1 MQPNAFAAGVVEQPA
16 TTRAPSFVTAHGG
29 ATPSAVA
36 GPAHSGEL
44 GVGENS
50 AGVVCP
56 CCALRGHV
64 PVAGEPPCAL
74 CGRGGTGREVAG
86 VAPSP
91 PAAPRVELYDE
102 EFLSLLLRAPP
113 QRPHRGESQGPSL
126 GESAGIVGRRAP
138 RGWSHSLLHHAG

>member
-1 MQPNAFAAGVVEQPA
+1 MQWNAFAAGAGEQPA

-36 GPAHSGEL
+36 GPAQSGEL

-56 CCALRGHV
+56 SCALRGHV

-91 PAAPRVELYDE
+91 PAARRVEVNDE
-102 EFLSLLLRAPP
+102 EFLSLFLRAPP
-113 QRPHRGESQGPSL
+113 PRTLRGVSQGPSL
-126 GESAGIVGRRAP
+126 GEGTDIAGRRTR
-138 RGWSHSLLHHAG
+138 RGWSYSLLHHAG